1 MRWDFSG
8 RDNVYKKFA
17 LFPICIHEEVR
28 WLETV
33 YIQKYW
39 GSGWC
44 GGWHK
49 EFITKYDYERLKETI
64 KSSKDFDLELR
75 CCNTG
80 NCLICPKYDK
90 EQGRCTK

>member
-1 MRWDFSG
+1 MRWDFS
-8 RDNVYKKFA
+8 RRTKVYKKFA
-17 LFPICIHEEVR
+17 LFPICIHKEVR

-33 YIQKYW
+33 YIQKYCS
-39 GSGWC
+39 SGWH
-44 GGWHK
+44 GGCYK

-64 KSSKDFDLELR
+64 KWSKNFDLELR

>member
-8 RDNVYKKFA
+8 RRGVYKKFA
-17 LFPICIHEEVR
+17 LFPIYLNKELR
-28 WLETV
+28 WLEVV
-33 YIQKYW
+33 YISKQWNSWK
-39 GSGWC
+39 

-49 EFITKYDYERLKETI
+49 EFITKYDYERLKKTN
-64 KSSKDFDLELR
+64 KWLQDLNLELR
-75 CCNTG
+75 CCRTG